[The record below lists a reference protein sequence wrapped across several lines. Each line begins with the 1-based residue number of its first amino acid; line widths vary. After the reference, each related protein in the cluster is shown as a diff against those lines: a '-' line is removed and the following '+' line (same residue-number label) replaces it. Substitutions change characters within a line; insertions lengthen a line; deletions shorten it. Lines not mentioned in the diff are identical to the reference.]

1 MTLMNNTDSKRGV
14 RSVSVWTYAAFIV
27 LALAAGALG
36 GLAAAPGAWYAGLD
50 KPTWNPPAWVFGPV
64 WTTLYV
70 LIGAAGALAWPGRAT
85 RAGRTGFSLYVLQ
98 LALNTLWSWLFFH
111 WHRPD
116 LALADLLVLWVA
128 ILGTLIA
135 FRRIRPLAGALLV
148 PYLAWV
154 TFAGVLNAEVSRRNP
169 RGVSPT
175 PAGPSQGVAAADC
188 APWDGAATSLY
199 LADGAGMGA
208 LPPPAPFL
216 HIALYDSPE
225 RLGGTTVTLGRSES
239 GSGAAVWCQTESSC
253 SPASSGTVEIG
264 PFIPGGDVTGT
275 YLISLPDGPV
285 TATFRATWHSRRA
298 LCG

>member
-1 MTLMNNTDSKRGV
+1 MNTVDSGRAHRVVGLK
-14 RSVSVWTYAAFIV
+14 SYAAFI
-27 LALAAGALG
+27 LLTLAAGAAG
-36 GLAAAPGAWYAGLD
+36 GMAAAPGVWYAGLD
-50 KPTWNPPAWVFGPV
+50 KPPWNPPAWVFGPV

-70 LIGAAGALAWPGRAT
+70 LIGIAAALAWPGRAT
-85 RAGRTGFSLYVLQ
+85 RAGRTGFLLFGLQ
-98 LALNTLWSWLFFH
+98 LVLNTLWSWLFFH

-135 FRRIRPLAGALLV
+135 FRRIRPLSGALLV

-154 TFAGVLNAEVSRRNP
+154 TFAGVLNAEISRRNP
-169 RGVSPT
+169 QGVSPT
-175 PAGPSQGVAAADC
+175 PAGPTRGVAAADC

-199 LADGAGMGA
+199 LADGAGSGA

-225 RLGGTTVTLGRSES
+225 RLGGTTVTLGKSVA
-239 GSGAAVWCQTESSC
+239 GSGIAVWCQAESSC
-253 SPASSGTVEIG
+253 SPASSGTVEIDT
-264 PFIPGGDVTGT
+264 FVPGGDLTGS
-275 YLISLPDGPV
+275 YLISFPDRQV
-285 TATFRATWHSRRA
+285 TAAFRATWYPRRA